1 MKSSASKL
9 LICLTLLFLPGTAA
23 ADTPVLESKI
33 DWFRGIVSLEIS
45 SPLPSS
51 SAPLPVVKYQVQRE
65 LESQFPR
72 YLRSS
77 LESLVVDS
85 RRTFKEALRDEP
97 RLLSAVTQAGEGV
110 LPARARLSQ
119 DLGSLILTYQF
130 TLFPDIIRPLITR
143 EGRDSQPA
151 LLGYEPSA
159 PFTGIVIYAAE
170 PLPVYGERDSQGA
183 PLAASVNPALLPRL
197 FDEEMNPLLTASMM
211 DPLQRETW
219 GVVQYTSDLDQEKH
233 RARVGSYPLYTMA
246 VGLFGINRTDLILT
260 TETARKLLSRDDTRK
275 LLREGRILVI
285 IGDSLR

>member
-1 MKSSASKL
+1 MKRSGSII
-9 LICLTLLFLPGTAA
+9 LIGLTLLFLTGITF
-23 ADTPVLESKI
+23 ADTPVMESKI

-110 LPARARLSQ
+110 LPARTRLSQ

-143 EGRDSQPA
+143 EGSDSQPA

-170 PLPVYGERDSQGA
+170 PLPVYGERDGQGA
-183 PLAASVNPALLPRL
+183 PLKGSLNPALLPRL
-197 FDEEMNPLLTASMM
+197 FDEEMNPVLTASMM

-233 RARVGSYPLYTMA
+233 RSRVGSYPLYTMA

-260 TETARKLLSRDDTRK
+260 TETARKLLSREDTRK

-285 IGDSLR
+285 IDDSLQ

>member
-1 MKSSASKL
+1 MTRSASIPLISLVL
-9 LICLTLLFLPGTAA
+9 LLVAGTAA
-23 ADTPVLESKI
+23 AAEAPRMESKI

-72 YLRSS
+72 YLRSA
-77 LESLVVDS
+77 LENLVVDS

-110 LPARARLSQ
+110 LPARTRLSE

-143 EGRDSQPA
+143 EGQDSLRP
-151 LLGYEPSA
+151 LMGYEPSA

-170 PLPVYGERDSQGA
+170 PLPVYGERNTQGA
-183 PLAASVNPALLPRL
+183 PLEASLTPALLPGFL
-197 FDEEMNPLLTASMM
+197 MKS
-211 DPLQRETW
+211 
-219 GVVQYTSDLDQEKH
+219 
-233 RARVGSYPLYTMA
+233 
-246 VGLFGINRTDLILT
+246 
-260 TETARKLLSRDDTRK
+260 
-275 LLREGRILVI
+275 
-285 IGDSLR
+285 